1 MVLGVQTFD
10 HLAEHGGG
18 EDKRILPMPPLFNG
32 IAANP
37 SAPEFWW
44 LYALLL
50 SSMIPSFINLMIGGA
65 SFLRGVPGLPSLLLR
80 FMPAGKA
87 VPPFDRQ
94 WIALVLTSQ
103 VFVGALL
110 GIAAQAFLAVGVI
123 FYILPWIGF
132 GLLDTARDVAAFDL
146 PGNLDENQRRM
157 LGAIAPEARPMAP
170 LMGLVRAV
178 AKPVPSPPGLNI
190 PNAPIGGAGSSVQ
203 SW

>member
-1 MVLGVQTFD
+1 MRVVGVQAFD
-10 HLAEHGGG
+10 HLAANGGG
-18 EDKRILPMPPLFNG
+18 EDARILPLPKLFGG
-32 IAANP
+32 IASHPN
-37 SAPEFWW
+37 APEYWW

-103 VFVGALL
+103 VFLGALL

-123 FYILPWIGF
+123 FYIMPWIGL
-132 GLLDTARDVAAFDL
+132 GLLDTARDVADFDL
-146 PGNLDENQRRM
+146 PGRVLRLFWGE
-157 LGAIAPEARPMAP
+157 P
-170 LMGLVRAV
+170 
-178 AKPVPSPPGLNI
+178 
-190 PNAPIGGAGSSVQ
+190 
-203 SW
+203 